1 MWRRSTPEGHTL
13 LARRFYS
20 VGGGFVVA
28 GSEENPD
35 IPEVPA
41 AFNQVVLP
49 YRYKHMVELIAF
61 CGRDGKTI
69 PEIVRENE
77 RVWRTDEE
85 IDRELDHIWSVMKE
99 AMDRG
104 LRTEGML
111 PGAYKVARRAAG
123 MKRRLEKISL
133 TDDPLAVLDWVC
145 SFAFAVGEENA
156 TGRPHCD
163 RSDERRRG
171 CDPRGDRVLPSV
183 CFRGGSK
190 GYSGLPAHGRR
201 DWHSL

>member
-1 MWRRSTPEGHTL
+1 MAALDAEGHTL

-41 AFNQVVLP
+41 SFNKVVLP

-111 PGAYKVARRAAG
+111 PGAYKVARRAA
-123 MKRRLEKISL
+123 EI
-133 TDDPLAVLDWVC
+133 
-145 SFAFAVGEENA
+145 
-156 TGRPHCD
+156 GR
-163 RSDERRRG
+163 
-171 CDPRGDRVLPSV
+171 
-183 CFRGGSK
+183 
-190 GYSGLPAHGRR
+190 AHV
-201 DWHSL
+201 

>member
-1 MWRRSTPEGHTL
+1 MGSSGTATSLSAGKDCPIPHKRDRCGGARRRGHTL

-99 AMDRG
+99 AMDRD

-133 TDDPLAVLDWVC
+133 TDDRSLCL
-145 SFAFAVGEENA
+145 
-156 TGRPHCD
+156 TG
-163 RSDERRRG
+163 S
-171 CDPRGDRVLPSV
+171 VPSPS
-183 CFRGGSK
+183 R
-190 GYSGLPAHGRR
+190 
-201 DWHSL
+201 